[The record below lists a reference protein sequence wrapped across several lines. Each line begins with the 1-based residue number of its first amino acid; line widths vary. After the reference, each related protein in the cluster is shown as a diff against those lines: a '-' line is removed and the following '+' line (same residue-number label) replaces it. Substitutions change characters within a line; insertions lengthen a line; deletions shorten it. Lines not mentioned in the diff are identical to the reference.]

1 VNRFRL
7 VVLCTGNRFRSP
19 LAEVLLRDLTD
30 GLPVD
35 VSSGG
40 TLRLSPTAALPEAI
54 EAATAMQ
61 LDLSPHR
68 CRHMNEAG
76 LADADL
82 VAGFER
88 MHVASAVVDGGA
100 APERT
105 FTMPELVGLLREV
118 EPQEQDPVARARE
131 ALALAHRART
141 GRPPQLLDTTEL
153 ADPYGRSAKVYR
165 ETAERVEALCEELA
179 ARLFR
184 VPPRPHPEREAARSE
199 GWLRRLVSR

>member
-19 LAEVLLRDLTD
+19 LAEVLLRDLTAE
-30 GLPVD
+30 LPVD

-40 TLRLSPTAALPEAI
+40 TLSLPPSPALPEAI
-54 EAATAMQ
+54 EAATRMK

-68 CRHMNEAG
+68 CRHMSEAG

-82 VAGFER
+82 VVGFER
-88 MHVASAVVDGGA
+88 MHVAAAVVDGGA
-100 APERT
+100 AAERT
-105 FTMPELVGLLREV
+105 FTMPELVGLLRAV
-118 EPQEQDPVARARE
+118 EPREQEPVARARE
-131 ALALAHRART
+131 AVALAHRARS
-141 GRPPQLLDTTEL
+141 GRPQLLDSNEL
-153 ADPYGRSAKVYR
+153 GDPYGRSSKVYR

-184 VPPRPHPEREAARSE
+184 VPPRRHAERESSRSE
-199 GWLRRLVSR
+199 GWLKRLVSR